1 MIINISKIEK
11 IILSAFA
18 LMLPWS
24 IMLATPQLQIGYWGQ
39 VEGMIAFNHFCSA
52 IVAFLLLKLGFSNK
66 ELREYF
72 SHPLVLLPS
81 LIAIYSTIAAFFH
94 RLPVLTFYGSPQI
107 GEGVFWYFSLSI
119 LTLLYF
125 IVIQINRLKIIL
137 FINIF
142 LVVLVVSV
150 GSFYPVITGVVISFF
165 GFNDW
170 LAMYFSAL
178 FIAVMYFLAF
188 IKIKGNI
195 NIIGLLFFLILGPL
209 FWKIDNNSAIALW
222 LILIIAWLF
231 WILNFYK
238 IIKVNYIVKIFYNPL
253 FFSMVPVFLSLIM
266 LASSFIYWDGQ
277 TDQTDQLTRVK
288 IVSDDGIV
296 GENLQGHLGTLIA
309 RGSIVRI
316 LLEHLTNINAVL
328 FGYGWGSTSELLIK
342 SFTPEVF
349 YQINTGSRVHF
360 HTHNEFF
367 EHLFS
372 IGVIGALLYIIY
384 IYFIFKFSFKKSIS
398 LSLLWLLYFCL
409 CAFWFQWISVIAL
422 MGMLTAFLML
432 NTKSP
437 FNYAF
442 SGQFAKF
449 FSSLTCYSS
458 YLFLVA
464 TFLLY
469 GAYIGFFT
477 AYNNMESTKA
487 GQLIDIARES
497 EKNGKCSDK
506 IYDFGKGGIQ
516 FSQKFLGFSDYYK
529 NQVINY
535 GKLNESE
542 QIVLNWYLCASNEM
556 VKSENYSLEL
566 LNVHIN
572 VLSMISIL
580 PGQMGETSR
589 LGAKKH
595 IDDWEHKLNILLS
608 LAPKRVDQATPLIA
622 FYIKNIN
629 DMGIKRVCNKIGKSI
644 YYQGYCDLALGSV
657 LLKEG
662 NFEKGMKL
670 ISRANDNGVLSS
682 SELDIETVNSLKKL
696 LLTYKKS
703 K

>member
-1 MIINISKIEK
+1 MIISISKIEK

-81 LIAIYSTIAAFFH
+81 LIAIYSTIASFFH

-125 IVIQINRLKIIL
+125 IVIQNNRLKIIL

-142 LVVLVVSV
+142 LIVLVVSV
-150 GSFYPVITGVVISFF
+150 GSFYPLITGVVISFF

-170 LAMYFSAL
+170 LAMYFTAL
-178 FIAVMYFLAF
+178 CIAVIYFLTVL
-188 IKIKGNI
+188 KIKGNKDFI
-195 NIIGLLFFLILGPL
+195 SLLFFLLLGPL

-222 LILIIAWLF
+222 LILVFVWVFWL
-231 WILNFYK
+231 LSSYK
-238 IIKVNYIVKIFYNPL
+238 IFKDNYIIKVFYNPL
-253 FFSMVPVFLSLIM
+253 FFTMVPIILSLIM
-266 LASSFIYWDGQ
+266 LISSFVFWDGL
-277 TDQTDQLTRVK
+277 TDQTDEIT
-288 IVSDDGIV
+288 SN
-296 GENLQGHLGTLIA
+296 NLGHLATLIA
-309 RGSIVRI
+309 RGSIVRVI
-316 LLEHLTNINAVL
+316 LEHLTNINALL
-328 FGYGWGSTSELLIK
+328 FGHGWGSISELLIA

-349 YQINTGSRVHF
+349 YQINTGNRVHF

-372 IGVIGALLYIIY
+372 IGIVGTFLYVMY
-384 IYFIFKFSFKKSIS
+384 IYSIFKFSFKKSMSIS
-398 LSLLWLLYFCL
+398 LVWLLYFCL
-409 CAFWFQWISVIAL
+409 CSFWFQWVSIIPFIA
-422 MGMLTAFLML
+422 MLAAFLML
-432 NTKSP
+432 NTKGP

-449 FSSLTCYSS
+449 FTSRTGYSS

-469 GAYIGFFT
+469 GAYIGYFT
-477 AYNNMESTKA
+477 AYNEMESTRA
-487 GQLIDIARES
+487 GQLIDMARES
-497 EKNGKCSDK
+497 EKNGKCSNK
-506 IYDFGKGGIQ
+506 IYDFGKGGFQ

-535 GKLNESE
+535 GKLNESD

-556 VKSENYSLEL
+556 VKSENYTLEL

-580 PGQMGETSR
+580 PGKMGEAAR
-589 LGAKKH
+589 LGVKKH

-629 DMGIKRVCNKIGKSI
+629 DMGVKRVCNKIEKSKH
-644 YYQGYCDLALGSV
+644 YQGYCDLALGSV

-670 ISRANDNGVLSS
+670 IGRANDNGVLDSS
-682 SELDIETVNSLKKL
+682 VLDIDTANSLKKL

>member
-1 MIINISKIEK
+1 MIIKISKIEK
-11 IILSAFA
+11 FILTVFAIII
-18 LMLPWS
+18 PWS
-24 IMLATPQLQIGYWGQ
+24 IMFATPQLQIGYWGQ

-66 ELREYF
+66 ELRKYF
-72 SHPLVLLPS
+72 SHPIVLLPS
-81 LIAIYSTIAAFFH
+81 LIAIYSIIASFFH
-94 RLPVLTFYGSPQI
+94 RLPVLSLYGSPQI

-125 IVIQINRLKIIL
+125 IVIQNNRLKIIL

-142 LVVLVVSV
+142 LVVLVISV

-178 FIAVMYFLAF
+178 FIAITYFLAV
-188 IKIKGNI
+188 IKIKGNKDV
-195 NIIGLLFFLILGPL
+195 IGLLFFLILGPL

-238 IIKVNYIVKIFYNPL
+238 IIKANYIVKIFYNPL
-253 FFSMVPVFLSLIM
+253 FFTLVPIILSFVMVI
-266 LASSFIYWDGQ
+266 SSFIFWDGITNQ
-277 TDQTDQLTRVK
+277 TDQITSADN
-288 IVSDDGIV
+288 
-296 GENLQGHLGTLIA
+296 NLAHLATLIA
-309 RGSIVRI
+309 RGSIVRV
-316 LLEHLTNINAVL
+316 LFEHLTNINALL
-328 FGYGWGSTSELLIK
+328 FGYGWGSISELLIA

-384 IYFIFKFSFKKSIS
+384 IYFIFKFSFKKSIPS
-398 LSLLWLLYFCL
+398 SLLWLLYFCL
-409 CAFWFQWISVIAL
+409 CAFWFQWISIIPS

-432 NTKSP
+432 NTKGP

-449 FSSLTCYSS
+449 FSSRTCYSS

-477 AYNNMESTKA
+477 AYNAKESTEA
-487 GQLIDIARES
+487 VQLIDIAQES
-497 EKNGKCSDK
+497 EKNGKCSNK

-516 FSQKFLGFSDYYK
+516 FSQRFLGFHNYYK
-529 NQVINY
+529 EQVITM
-535 GKLNESE
+535 GKLNESDR
-542 QIVLNWYLCASNEM
+542 IVLNWYLCASDEM
-556 VKSENYSLEL
+556 VKRNSISLEL

-580 PGQMGETSR
+580 PGKMGEDTR
-589 LGAKKH
+589 LSAKKH
-595 IDDWEHKLNILLS
+595 IDDWENKLNLLLS

-622 FYIKNIN
+622 SYINNVN
-629 DMGIKRVCNKIGKSI
+629 DLGVKRLCGKIEKSG
-644 YYQGYCDLALGSV
+644 YYQGFCDLALGSV

-670 ISRANDNGVLSS
+670 INRANDNGVLNSS
-682 SELDIETVNSLKKL
+682 DIDTETANNLKELILV
-696 LLTYKKS
+696 YKKA
-703 K
+703 KQ